1 MTVSGGKPTVLTCQS
16 AKRVYRLMDAFLEE
30 KRKLKTVEGERK
42 KEKRRNET
50 YLRTKELAGK
60 LGEKLEV

>member
-1 MTVSGGKPTVLTCQS
+1 M
-16 AKRVYRLMDAFLEE
+16 EE

-50 YLRTKELAGK
+50 YLSTKELAGK